1 MQKMNQRWRRGVICM
16 LIAIGGMAVT
26 APLEDVQFFRTL
38 NLKVLD
44 THFAVRKFLDTHFAA
59 HDTRSTGNIMLILT
73 DQKALDTFPD
83 LQLFWHRHYADA
95 IRGAGEGGAKV
106 IGLDLSFGV
115 PVEKWEPD
123 LDHVLFEAMQS
134 SPIPVVLAYV
144 PEHLTNQESN
154 AVPVN
159 MLSAAMGLN
168 GFPNLTDDPDGF
180 MRRQELLDA
189 GEPPARSLAFRITER
204 YLGQDAVFENGQLTL
219 AGQSIPI
226 DGNRSIYINY
236 VGGRGTFPSVS
247 IADVVAAV
255 RAGNRDQLRK
265 WFDGKIVMLGTDA
278 KGDSYQTPFY
288 SLFSGTQW
296 TTPGVEVHANTVRTI
311 LDRDY
316 LVPAPEWTRLLSLL
330 AATGATV
337 AIAVSLS
344 AVPAAGGLLG
354 VGIFVAL
361 LTHIL
366 FRAGLILS
374 GSEIMIAAN
383 AALIG
388 AIVFRFSTAE
398 RRGDMFREAVSLFVS
413 KKVAASLDDSRALKL
428 SGKRDVVT
436 VLFTD
441 IRGFTAYTET
451 LSEQERGPELLVQ
464 KLNEYMGTMSSIVVA
479 FGGQVNKFIGDGIL
493 AVFSDEDEGA
503 RPGDHSVRAV
513 QCATRMVKAPS
524 EFKTGA
530 GLHTGIVVLGNIGS
544 ADKMEYTVLGDTV
557 NLASRL
563 ESLNKEHKTKLLMS
577 ETTQQALNG
586 AVQTT
591 HLGSVPV
598 RGKAVPINLYTVTAL
613 MEEVVHA

>member
-1 MQKMNQRWRRGVICM
+1 M

-44 THFAVRKFLDTHFAA
+44 THFAVRKALDTYFAVR
-59 HDTRSTGNIMLILT
+59 DSRSTGNIVLILI
-73 DQKALDTFPD
+73 DQKALDTFPE
-83 LQLFWHRHYADA
+83 LELFWHRHYAEA

-123 LDHVLFEAMQS
+123 LDHVLLEAVQS
-134 SPIPVVLAYV
+134 SAIPVVLAYV
-144 PEHLTNQESN
+144 PEHLTNQTS
-154 AVPVN
+154 APVPVN
-159 MLSAAMGLN
+159 MIAAALGLN

-180 MRRQELLDA
+180 IRRQELLEAPADA
-189 GEPPARSLAFRITER
+189 GEPAARSLAFRVTER
-204 YLGQDAVFENGQLTL
+204 YLGQDAVFENGRLTL
-219 AGQSIPI
+219 AGQPIPI
-226 DGNRSIYINY
+226 DDNRTIYINY
-236 VGGRGTFPSVS
+236 VGGRGTFPHVS
-247 IADVVAAV
+247 LADVVTAV
-255 RAGNRDQLRK
+255 GAGNRDQLRT

-288 SLFSGTQW
+288 SLFSGSQW
-296 TTPGVEVHANTVRTI
+296 TTPGVEVHANTIRTI
-311 LDRDY
+311 LDHDY
-316 LVPAPEWTRLLSLL
+316 LVPAPEWVRVTGLLV
-330 AATGATV
+330 ATGATV
-337 AIAVSLS
+337 AIAVWLATGP
-344 AVPAAGGLLG
+344 AVAGLLG
-354 VGIFVAL
+354 VGIAVAI
-361 LTHIL
+361 LTHML

-374 GSEIMIAAN
+374 GSEIMTASN

-388 AIVFRFSTAE
+388 AIGFRFSTAE

-413 KKVAASLDDSRALKL
+413 KKVAASLDDSKGLKL
-428 SGKRDVVT
+428 SGKRGLVT

-441 IRGFTAYTET
+441 IRGFTAYTES
-451 LSEQERGPELLVQ
+451 LSEQDRGPEILVQ
-464 KLNEYMGTMSSIVVA
+464 KLNDYMGTMSSIIVA
-479 FGGQVNKFIGDGIL
+479 FGGHVNKFIGDGIL

-503 RPGDHSVRAV
+503 RPGDHPVRAV

-530 GLHTGIVVLGNIGS
+530 GLHTGVVILGNIGS

-613 MEEVVHA
+613 VEEIVHA